1 MRCMKKLLLFVTLVL
16 LCTQSY
22 AGHNIIG
29 VYYNSNGIRLEVS
42 EDKFL
47 MLSTTEMTDS
57 TPVIYADASYVWVND
72 NFIRLVQPSVK
83 SQIDEGVRVA
93 QSKDES
99 VKDSILVTLSLPNIR
114 TTGDI
119 TTNVMAIF
127 IKDLNSYWAGREPWW
142 KTYEL
147 AWTEDKDYGSVMI
160 PLYPDLPVNF
170 EIIISPFKKKSLPV
184 DSESG
189 YYSSFTSYSYKLK
202 WRNEDEIN
210 RIDITIPYIDN
221 YFFGRYYVNGD
232 YVRIDGDKLY
242 WRGRVF
248 EKSTAPEDI
257 EYIEK
262 KKSTAIK

>member
-1 MRCMKKLLLFVTLVL
+1 MQCMKKLLLFVTLGL
-16 LCTQSY
+16 LCAQSY

-29 VYYNSNGIRLEVS
+29 VYYNSNGIRLEVF
-42 EDKFL
+42 EDKFS
-47 MLSTTEMTDS
+47 MLHAPEMTDS
-57 TPVIYADASYVWVND
+57 IPVIYADASYVWVND

-83 SQIDEGVRVA
+83 SLIDEGVRVV

-99 VKDSILVTLSLPNIR
+99 VKDSILVTLSLPNIK

-119 TTNVMAIF
+119 ATNVVAIF
-127 IKDLNSYWAGREPWW
+127 IKDYNSYWDGKGPWW

-147 AWTEDKDYGSVMI
+147 AWTEDTDYGSVMI
-160 PLYPDLPVNF
+160 PLYPNLPVNF
-170 EIIISPFKKKSLPV
+170 EIIISPFKKKTLPV

-210 RIDITIPYIDN
+210 RIDITIPYLDN
-221 YFFGRYYVNGD
+221 YFFGRYYVDGD
-232 YVRIDGDKLY
+232 YVRIEDDKLY

-248 EKSTAPEDI
+248 EKRYRPEDI
-257 EYIEK
+257 R
-262 KKSTAIK
+262 